1 MAKSRRESAEE
12 HPDLPTPPA
21 EDDAEPIAEAAVV
34 HPAGHLG
41 LLEQGPG
48 GAAFFDVDNTVMQGA
63 SLYFIARGLAARD
76 FFTTRD
82 IARFA
87 LQQAQFRLRGET
99 HKTISDAQEAAL
111 SFIAGKRLHDVVN
124 LAEEIYDERIADRIW
139 PGARALTNLHLD
151 AGQPVWLV
159 TATPVELAEIIAKRL
174 GLTGALGTI
183 AMTDKGVYTGQLR
196 QFLHGKEKALA
207 VRELAERE
215 GLDLAKCTAY
225 SDSINDLPMLEVV
238 GRPVAVNPEPALA
251 EYARDH
257 GWPVY
262 DFRTARRAMRIVLPA
277 AAITGAAVGALYA
290 GIVVRRRRRRSLAER
305 ALDELERLR
314 PHAR

>member
-1 MAKSRRESAEE
+1 MAKSRRARNANS
-12 HPDLPTPPA
+12 
-21 EDDAEPIAEAAVV
+21 DDATPLAEAVAPAVEAAAQAD
-34 HPAGHLG
+34 HMS
-41 LLEQGPG
+41 LLSQGPG
-48 GAAFFDVDNTVMQGA
+48 AAAFFDVDNTVMQGA

-76 FFTTRD
+76 FFTTGD

-87 LQQAQFRLRGET
+87 WQQAHFRIRGET
-99 HKTISDAQEAAL
+99 DKTISDAQEAAL
-111 SFIAGKRLHDVVN
+111 SFIAGKRLIDVVH

-183 AMTDKGVYTGQLR
+183 AVTADGVYTGRLQ
-196 QFLHGKEKALA
+196 QFLHGEAKAVA
-207 VRELAERE
+207 VQELAERE

-238 GRPVAVNPEPALA
+238 GRAVAVNPEPALA
-251 EYARDH
+251 DYARQH

-262 DFRTARRAMRIVLPA
+262 DFRTTRRALRIALPA
-277 AAITGAAVGALYA
+277 AAVTGAAVGALYA
-290 GIVVRRRRRRSLAER
+290 GLLVRRRRRRSLAER
-305 ALDELERLR
+305 ALDELDRLR
-314 PHAR
+314 R